1 VSRRAGG
8 RIFSV
13 VVRVLFM
20 LTGLGGLAAPARA
33 ADPAWQVEAG
43 AGADHLSNDA
53 PNWSQLDF
61 ALRHRFAPHSQ
72 AELTLRRTRRSGL
85 TDEELGALVAL
96 PLGADW
102 SASLAAAASPSH
114 QVLARY
120 GGRLD
125 VARRFDG
132 GWVASAVL
140 GRRLFEADGNTL
152 AGVGVERYV
161 GVWRFAGQF
170 GQTRLDGGGG
180 SAGNVRLQVD
190 RSFDAERGRVGLIL
204 AQGRELEGIPATPSS
219 AADVIDQRVATFAL
233 VGVWPLAPAW
243 ALAWDLSHVRYD
255 DLRRRSG
262 LPAGAPY
269 QRSGVHLGVR
279 HDF

>member
-1 VSRRAGG
+1 VSPRAGS

-13 VVRVLFM
+13 VVWSLLVQ
-20 LTGLGGLAAPARA
+20 GGAVSVAVA

-43 AGADHLSNDA
+43 AGGDHLSNDA
-53 PNWSQLDF
+53 PNWSQFDL
-61 ALRHRFAPHSQ
+61 ALRHRFAPRSL
-72 AELTLRRTRRSGL
+72 AELNLRRTRRSGL
-85 TDEELGALVAL
+85 TDEELGGVVAL
-96 PLGADW
+96 PLGTEW

-114 QVLARY
+114 NVLARY

-125 VARRFDG
+125 VGRSFDG

-152 AGVGVERYV
+152 VGIGVERYV
-161 GVWRFAGQF
+161 GVWRFAAQF
-170 GQTRLDGGGG
+170 GQTRLDGGAG
-180 SAGNVRLQVD
+180 SAGNTRLQVD
-190 RSFDAERGRVGLIL
+190 HSFDAERGRVGLIL
-204 AQGRELEGIPATPSS
+204 AQGRELEGIPATPTS
-219 AADVIDQRVATFAL
+219 AADVIDQHVASVAL

-262 LPAGAPY
+262 VPAGAPY
-269 QRSGVHLGVR
+269 ERSGVRLGVR